1 MQAKKGDAV
10 VWEALLR
17 DNKNMLRM
25 LIDKDLGEALAKNIC
40 KLDYVELFCCEANR
54 TAFSK
59 ALVKLHEQQPQGL
72 CDAVNLESWSRT
84 EGWAVKQM
92 LIYVRTKQYR
102 CKDYSR
108 HGVCMML

>member
-1 MQAKKGDAV
+1 
-10 VWEALLR
+10 
-17 DNKNMLRM
+17 MLRM
-25 LIDKDLGEALAKNIC
+25 LIDKKLGEALATNGRTFA
-40 KLDYVELFCCEANR
+40 YVALFCFEANR

-72 CDAVNLESWSRT
+72 CDAVNLESWSRM

-108 HGVCMML
+108 H